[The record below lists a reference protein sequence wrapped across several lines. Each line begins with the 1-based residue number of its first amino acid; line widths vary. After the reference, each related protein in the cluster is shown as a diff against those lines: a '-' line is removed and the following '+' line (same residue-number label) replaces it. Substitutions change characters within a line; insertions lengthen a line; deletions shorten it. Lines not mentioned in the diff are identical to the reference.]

1 MAVLA
6 VLVLS
11 RIAAAFA
18 EHGGSL
24 TDVEVREDGLY
35 AMHALPAGSRI
46 ATSPYELAVTPQT
59 CLNDPSSDFSK
70 LDPAVVSRWTQTHG
84 KALLAACL
92 LKKNNYLV
100 DRHAEDLPLVH
111 MIRGDLNE
119 SLAGSQAL
127 LELERSL
134 KEVSRFH
141 DLLTESGV
149 YAPWE
154 DLVRSYAF
162 VNAASVEV
170 NGAPTVVPVVTLMG
184 RGEAVADVVKEDSN
198 IVVVLRRAVSAGDAI
213 TLPSSLHRA
222 AFFAQ
227 YGRYNAALPSQL
239 DVTFHLRPADSDYE
253 KKKHRFPEHLVTA
266 KQLYKDLADYLP
278 APKRRAS
285 LASALSFPH
294 TISMNC
300 DTPPDVALPFLR
312 FVVADYADVS
322 GCTGSP
328 PNCPFVNE
336 KTEKL
341 AIRRLQLSLKEARQ
355 RYMDFAAPKVDGD
368 AGQLLDDE
376 RACMD
381 RLLADIGAP
390 RPLVVGLY
398 SLLTAV
404 AALSAFA
411 IWRSQRA
418 LWFK

>member
-1 MAVLA
+1 M
-6 VLVLS
+6 
-11 RIAAAFA
+11 
-18 EHGGSL
+18 
-24 TDVEVREDGLY
+24 
-35 AMHALPAGSRI
+35 
-46 ATSPYELAVTPQT
+46 
-59 CLNDPSSDFSK
+59 
-70 LDPAVVSRWTQTHG
+70 
-84 KALLAACL
+84 
-92 LKKNNYLV
+92 
-100 DRHAEDLPLVH
+100 
-111 MIRGDLNE
+111 
-119 SLAGSQAL
+119 
-127 LELERSL
+127 
-134 KEVSRFH
+134 
-141 DLLTESGV
+141 

-239 DVTFHLRPADSDYE
+239 DVTFQLRPADSDYE
-253 KKKHRFPEHLVTA
+253 LKKHRFPEHLVTA

-294 TISMNC
+294 TISMSC
-300 DTPPDVALPFLR
+300 DNPDIALPFLR
-312 FVVADYADVS
+312 FVVGDYADVS
-322 GCTGSP
+322 GCTGTP
-328 PNCPFVNE
+328 PTCSYVND
-336 KTEKL
+336 KVEKL
-341 AIRRLQLSLKEARQ
+341 AVRRLQLSLREARQ
-355 RYMDFAAPKVDGD
+355 QYLGFAAPKVLGD
-368 AGQLLDDE
+368 AGRLLDDE
-376 RACMD
+376 RACVD
-381 RLLADIGAP
+381 RLLADVGAP
-390 RPLVVGLY
+390 RPYVVGLY

-404 AALSAFA
+404 AALSAFG